1 MSDGFVVLVE
11 FDVPPEHSAAFMQHV
26 RANAAASVRDEPGC
40 RRFDVLQPEDDDG
53 AITLYEIYHDRAA
66 FDAHLATAHFAAF
79 DAAVKAMVRGR
90 AVRRFE
96 LYEHAKQPTMT

>member
-11 FDVPPEHSAAFMQHV
+11 FAVPPQHVAAFMQHV

-40 RRFDVLQPEDDDG
+40 RRFDVLQPEGDHG
-53 AITLYEIYHDRAA
+53 AITLYEIYQDRAA

-79 DAAVKAMVRGR
+79 DAAIEGIVRGR
-90 AVRRFE
+90 AVRRFD
-96 LYEHAKQPTMT
+96 LHEHAKQPTMD